1 MAQVQKVGREVPI
14 TATVERF
21 DLVDSGG
28 ASDVVGQTFEALK
41 ARISLAKSGSHVD
54 YTIRV
59 VFKTQSWTV
68 TRRFNEFAA
77 LSDALKGRLAVV
89 PEMPAKSMVRQFGAE
104 YLDARKRA
112 EADAVNCKELQQF
125 LMLPQRVPDFADF
138 DASEPVQ
145 TAEVHDAAFGIADF
159 DYDPVQGL
167 LLIGSSDFS
176 WTSRVDTKITNIRM
190 PWEKQ
195 APNLPSSQMSLWQ
208 QSPADLKFE
217 MVSATRF
224 PGTISSVILAA
235 GREKGQCLCGLS
247 DGTIGCHTM
256 KAERF
261 AVGSTASVLP
271 LVRHTAGVVALALD
285 ETEQW
290 LFSASSDKAIIVFDL
305 RRQMIQC
312 EVQASAAP
320 VRMYHCQV
328 QRRLF
333 TALKNGQVI
342 VWDTSVLPLQRLAVV
357 PDGASPASGPIT
369 ALDYDLSTSTLFT
382 GSKEGISLW
391 AVKAS
396 DSGCSGWGR
405 KLGQFSSMSSAP
417 TAVAWAI
424 SSREVMAGFANG
436 AVVIFDLDKGE
447 ASYAIQAH
455 SDEVT
460 AVMWLDAPRRLLT
473 ASKDKTLKIWD
484 FPSLQRA
491 PLDAISLTS
500 SSMSQKV

>member
-1 MAQVQKVGREVPI
+1 
-14 TATVERF
+14 
-21 DLVDSGG
+21 
-28 ASDVVGQTFEALK
+28 
-41 ARISLAKSGSHVD
+41 
-54 YTIRV
+54 
-59 VFKTQSWTV
+59 
-68 TRRFNEFAA
+68 
-77 LSDALKGRLAVV
+77 
-89 PEMPAKSMVRQFGAE
+89 
-104 YLDARKRA
+104 
-112 EADAVNCKELQQF
+112 
-125 LMLPQRVPDFADF
+125 
-138 DASEPVQ
+138 
-145 TAEVHDAAFGIADF
+145 
-159 DYDPVQGL
+159 
-167 LLIGSSDFS
+167 
-176 WTSRVDTKITNIRM
+176 
-190 PWEKQ
+190 
-195 APNLPSSQMSLWQ
+195 
-208 QSPADLKFE
+208 
-217 MVSATRF
+217 
-224 PGTISSVILAA
+224 
-235 GREKGQCLCGLS
+235 
-247 DGTIGCHTM
+247 
-256 KAERF
+256 
-261 AVGSTASVLP
+261 
-271 LVRHTAGVVALALD
+271 
-285 ETEQW
+285 
-290 LFSASSDKAIIVFDL
+290 
-305 RRQMIQC
+305 
-312 EVQASAAP
+312 
-320 VRMYHCQV
+320 MYHCQV

-357 PDGASPASGPIT
+357 PDGASPASGPIM

-500 SSMSQKV
+500 SSMSQKVQAGAPFARPRQGADPLLGRPSGAPVAATPSSGSQGFGFNPLNRNSDTGSDAASTSYRGSAQERPTERGGDPLAARGLPVTAGAPARSALQRNDSDDDLAGWDS